1 MLNDVGKSLKDY
13 STLPY
18 PDERYIRE
26 MDNRLI
32 TEEMS
37 YSIPDMVERHEK
49 LHKDLNKE
57 QLNAYNSIIQSVNQK
72 KGGVFFVYGS
82 GGCGK
87 TFLWNTICCRLRSER
102 KIVLPVASSGIAAT
116 LLPGGR
122 TAHSRFHIPLKI
134 DPHSVAGIKHGS
146 ELAELIKQ
154 TSLIIWDEAPMQ
166 HRHAFECV
174 DRSLRDIMSSVDPLR
189 AGIPFGGISIVFGG
203 DYRQIL
209 PVIPKASRAQVV
221 NASLNSSRLWER
233 CHVFLLKKNMR
244 LSLGK
249 TEQERKDIAEF
260 SQWVLDVGNGLL
272 PNIHPDDTVNDPD
285 VVIPDRFLV
294 RSSGQPIKDIVD
306 VIYPD
311 IATNLTSTDY
321 LKQRSILTPTNAIV
335 NDVNSYILDL
345 IPGTV
350 TTYFS
355 QDSLSDSVQVNSDFG
370 AGFPVEYLN
379 SINMP
384 GLPRHDLKIKVGSV
398 IMLMRN
404 LNQLMGLCNGTRM
417 IVKKCLPNS
426 ILCEILTGSEAGT
439 MHIIPR
445 IEMEPSDSKW
455 PVEFK
460 RVQFPVQLCF
470 AMTINKSQGQSLD
483 KVGLYLPRS
492 VFTHG
497 QLYVAVSRVTSP
509 KGLHVLIDSDS
520 GGSSNVTANVV
531 YEEVFYNLPT

>member
-1 MLNDVGKSLKDY
+1 
-13 STLPY
+13 
-18 PDERYIRE
+18 